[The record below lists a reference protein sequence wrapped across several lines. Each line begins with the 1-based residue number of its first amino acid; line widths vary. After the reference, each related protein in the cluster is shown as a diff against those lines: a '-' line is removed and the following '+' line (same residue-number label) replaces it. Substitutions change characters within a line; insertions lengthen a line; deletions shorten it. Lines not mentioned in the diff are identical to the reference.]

1 MARKLWGWGA
11 GGNPGKRSSSRRA
24 AHRSKYLTGS
34 SWWER
39 EDTEERDGQDSWLE
53 RWSHA
58 PSWSDNPHGD
68 DGEPVGHLSRRMK
81 KETGAGWRTSAGTSA
96 ARVIWACKAEM
107 DSGKPQWTDLDAR
120 CHRAAGSLYAYD
132 AAIKDWARKKAV
144 GTLKVRGEDADDYA
158 VGVAARAALDLLT
171 MAEWVEFAKHFL
183 PEPQDSDIFAG
194 QQMAPSLDKNS
205 LADEGLDQF
214 ARDGRNSNLPESNA
228 PFLQQMEANRKRRDR
243 SHGRANYNPRL
254 LEPGNREN
262 CDDLAAAMEAAARE
276 RSVADWA
283 GCDIG
288 PDAPLWACG
297 LQVSP
302 FAEREPALCSPVAVV
317 VMVDGSSS
325 TEGEV
330 AERLSRMA
338 FAFAAALRQAGHSA
352 AVVPWGAGAVP
363 LEDRRGAM
371 FWHDPLPERVPCW
384 EHSGTDLRDAA
395 MACSETFAMLRAKAR
410 RIALI
415 LTDGQVSGRS
425 HTGRRFDFGADLAAL
440 WSFQCPVPDNWD
452 GPGLVTEHPENA
464 MRDLRASPL
473 AAALAGMKG

>member
-1 MARKLWGWGA
+1 MSRKLWGWGS
-11 GGNPGKRSSSRRA
+11 GSKPSGKSSNRR
-24 AHRSKYLTGS
+24 RDYRRRYLSGS
-34 SWWER
+34 SWWDRAE
-39 EDTEERDGQDSWLE
+39 TEERDGQDSWLE

-58 PSWSDNPHGD
+58 PSWSDDLDANAGD
-68 DGEPVGHLSRRMK
+68 RDDRRAK
-81 KETGAGWRTSAGTSA
+81 RETGAGWRSSAGTSA

-120 CHRAAGSLYAYD
+120 CHRAATSLYAYD
-132 AAIKDWARKKAV
+132 AAIKEWARKKATA
-144 GTLKVRGEDADDYA
+144 TLKVRGEEADDYA
-158 VGVAARAALDLLT
+158 FGVAARAALDLLT
-171 MAEWVEFAKHFL
+171 MAEWLEFARHFV
-183 PEPQDSDIFAG
+183 PEPSPVD
-194 QQMAPSLDKNS
+194 
-205 LADEGLDQF
+205 LANGAAQSPNAAADTRDEAGLDSYS
-214 ARDGRNSNLPESNA
+214 RDGRNAGKMESNEPYRRA
-228 PFLQQMEANRKRRDR
+228 MMEIRKRNGRGAGR
-243 SHGRANYNPRL
+243 SNFSPRL
-254 LEPGNREN
+254 LEPGDREN
-262 CDDLAAAMEAAARE
+262 CDELAAAMEDASRE
-276 RSVADWA
+276 RLVADWA

-297 LQVSP
+297 VPVSP
-302 FAEREPALCSPVAVV
+302 LAEREAALCSPVAVA

-325 TEGEV
+325 TQGEV

-338 FAFAAALRQAGHSA
+338 FAFAAALRQAGHRA
-352 AVVPWGAGAVP
+352 AVVPWGSGAVP
-363 LEDRRGAM
+363 LEHRIGAM
-371 FWHDPLPERVPCW
+371 LWSDPIPDRVPCW
-384 EHSGTDLRDAA
+384 ELSGTDLKDCAL
-395 MACSETFAMLRAKAR
+395 ACSETFSMLDAKTR